1 MRKVK
6 IFDDL
11 VYEYKYI
18 LIWKSLNF
26 IIKIVNNIYLYV
38 KIYLW

>member
-11 VYEYKYI
+11 VYEYI

>member
-11 VYEYKYI
+11 VYEYI
-18 LIWKSLNF
+18 LIWKSSNF
-26 IIKIVNNIYLYV
+26 IIKIVNNIYLCV
-38 KIYLW
+38 KIYL

>member
-11 VYEYKYI
+11 VYEYI
-18 LIWKSLNF
+18 LIWKSYNF

>member
-11 VYEYKYI
+11 VYEYI

-38 KIYLW
+38 EIYLW